1 MNSAG
6 VTQYLNSD
14 DPLTREAALFLV
26 GYKEEDNLVDYK
38 LEFDLRMEKH
48 WLGITKDVSAF
59 ANTLGGY
66 LVFGVAD
73 QSREAVGLPRKVAEE
88 MENVNNIQQKL
99 NRYLDPELEH
109 VRSKKFRVNGKY
121 IVLMHIPQS
130 HGRTHIISKDGT
142 FSLPSGKKKT
152 LLHKG
157 TFYVRRSGSNH
168 LGDSRD
174 LDSIVERRIDQFRD
188 ALIDRV
194 ARVVKAPT
202 ESEVFILT
210 QDSND
215 TEARRFIISD
225 APESLAVRGM
235 NFALALE
242 GPDEEIAACSVLEQ
256 SNSSFELPA
265 GMLWKWYSIRR
276 ELNIQKAHRL
286 SIFKLSLWRNAP
298 SCYWIRGLSS
308 TEIGKALLEALEH
321 RPDNDGVKMMLVVAS
336 LLGRSVYAKSL
347 KALGSYRE
355 KLAPRQRAYPAK
367 NPKQS
372 FCGFRRLSNQTE
384 AKFKKEKLKELN
396 DIAKFAASRNCEP
409 AIRKKWTAQKI
420 DCYLY
425 FN

>member
-1 MNSAG
+1 MKPAG

-26 GYKEEDNLVDYK
+26 GYKEEDNYVDYK
-38 LEFDLRMEKH
+38 LEFDLREEKH

-73 QSREAVGLPRKVAEE
+73 KSREVVGLPRKVAEE

-130 HGRTHIISKDGT
+130 RGRTHIISKDGT
-142 FSLPSGKKKT
+142 CSLPSGKKKT
-152 LLHKG
+152 LLRKG

-174 LDSIVERRIDQFRD
+174 LDSIVERRIDHFRD
-188 ALIDRV
+188 ALIDKV

-210 QDSND
+210 QDPSD
-215 TEARRFIISD
+215 MEAKRFIISD
-225 APESLAVRGM
+225 APESIPIRGM

-242 GPDEEIAACSVLEQ
+242 GPEEEIAACSVLEQ
-256 SNSSFELPA
+256 SNSTFLLPA
-265 GMLWKWYSIRR
+265 EMLWKWYSIRN
-276 ELNIQKAHRL
+276 ELNIQEAHRL

-298 SCYWIRGLSS
+298 SCYWVMGLSS
-308 TEIGKALLEALEH
+308 ADIQKALFKALKH
-321 RPDNDGVKMMLVVAS
+321 RPNNDGVRMMLVVAS
-336 LLGRSVYAKSL
+336 LFGRSVYAKSL

-355 KLAPRQRAYPAK
+355 KLAPRQKSYPTQD
-367 NPKQS
+367 PKQN
-372 FCGFRRLSNQTE
+372 FCGFRRPDNLTE

-396 DIAKFAASRNCEP
+396 DIAKFAASKNREP
-409 AIRKKWTAQKI
+409 GMRRKWRAQKI

-425 FN
+425 YG

>member
-1 MNSAG
+1 MDSAG
-6 VTQYLNSD
+6 VTQYLISD

-26 GYKEEDNLVDYK
+26 GYKEEDNYVDYK
-38 LEFDLRMEKH
+38 LEFDVREEKH
-48 WLGITKDVSAF
+48 WLGITKDASAF

-73 QSREAVGLPRKVAEE
+73 KNREVVGLPRKAAQELE
-88 MENVNNIQQKL
+88 DVNNIQQKL

-109 VRSKKFRVNGKY
+109 VRSKKFRIDGKY

-130 HGRTHIISKDGT
+130 RGKTHIISKDGN
-142 FSLPSGKKKT
+142 FSLRSGKKKT
-152 LLHKG
+152 LLRKG

-188 ALIDRV
+188 ALIDKV

-210 QDSND
+210 LDPSD
-215 TEARRFIISD
+215 REAKRFIISD
-225 APESLAVRGM
+225 APESIPVRGM

-242 GPDEEIAACSVLEQ
+242 GPEEEIAACSVLEQ
-256 SNSSFELPA
+256 SNSSFLLPA
-265 GMLWKWYSIRR
+265 GMLWKWYSIR
-276 ELNIQKAHRL
+276 EKLNIQEAHRL

-308 TEIGKALLEALEH
+308 AEIQKALFEALKH
-321 RPDNDGVKMMLVVAS
+321 RPDDDGVKMMLVVAS
-336 LLGRSVYAKSL
+336 LLGRSVYTKAL

-355 KLAPRQRAYPAK
+355 KLAPKQRSYPR
-367 NPKQS
+367 NPKQN
-372 FCGFRRLSNQTE
+372 FCGIRRPSDQTE
-384 AKFKKEKLKELN
+384 SKFKKEKLKVLN
-396 DIAKFAASRNCEP
+396 EIAKFAASKNREP
-409 AIRKKWTAQKI
+409 GLRKKWRAQKI

-425 FN
+425 FD